1 MAAGQV
7 MRGGQPFRRLF
18 AGAGLVICSAVVVA
32 CSASGSLR
40 TSSGATAS
48 VSTSVSSGSTSG
60 VETAPTKPSGG
71 GTTTDATSGAQSAD
85 TGESYLDDPTKDWG
99 DKKVHLKSVAEATA
113 RLRSLKDHENVTAVE
128 GKYIDVKPDDI
139 VEMSGGVLL
148 HYKKDRAYVS
158 QDFYAYFSNAMA
170 ADFIDEYGASYSRLG
185 RRPLELI
192 DLGSGFSGV
201 LAVDGV
207 TAAMRFGTEDLQ
219 VQVFAPSTPKGE
231 AFVAN
236 LSKALAREL
245 GEVSK
250 PGSKRPSPPP
260 PTTVPLPT
268 TLEPLPTDSAD
279 PNPAKGIDP
288 PA

>member
-60 VETAPTKPSGG
+60 VETAPTEPSGG

-128 GKYIDVKPDDI
+128 GKYI
-139 VEMSGGVLL
+139 SVL
-148 HYKKDRAYVS
+148 S
-158 QDFYAYFSNAMA
+158 
-170 ADFIDEYGASYSRLG
+170 
-185 RRPLELI
+185 
-192 DLGSGFSGV
+192 
-201 LAVDGV
+201 
-207 TAAMRFGTEDLQ
+207 
-219 VQVFAPSTPKGE
+219 
-231 AFVAN
+231 
-236 LSKALAREL
+236 
-245 GEVSK
+245 
-250 PGSKRPSPPP
+250 
-260 PTTVPLPT
+260 
-268 TLEPLPTDSAD
+268 
-279 PNPAKGIDP
+279 
-288 PA
+288 